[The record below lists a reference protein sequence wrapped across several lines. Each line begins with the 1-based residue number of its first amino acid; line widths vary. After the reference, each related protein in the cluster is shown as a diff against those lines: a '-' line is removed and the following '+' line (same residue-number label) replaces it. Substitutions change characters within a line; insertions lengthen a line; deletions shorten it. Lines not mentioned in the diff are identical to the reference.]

1 MPGVPL
7 VIAVLR
13 HWSTSAR
20 AFAQD
25 VAARPGRLR
34 PFAEGV
40 LVAVL
45 LVQTGRLVWLFAAPT
60 SPVATVDAPAT
71 PRPVDTSIFQR
82 FDAFFRTGGQSSMAE
97 DTATGSSQMRLFGVR
112 ADGAGGGSAIIGL
125 ADGRQVSVGAGEAVE
140 PGLILQSVGEDHV
153 ILSRGGSLSRLI
165 FADTPVGAAAPPPPP
180 ATPQVVAPPAPA
192 AAPASAQAVVV
203 DPARLMAQAS
213 LRPRM
218 RGLGVNG
225 FTVSATGDGAA
236 VRAAGLQSGDVILAV
251 NGTELNSLDRIA
263 ALRRDLA
270 NSPSAEIRYERGGQ
284 VRTTTIRTAR

>member
-1 MPGVPL
+1 M
-7 VIAVLR
+7 IAVLR
-13 HWSTSAR
+13 NWTVSAR

-25 VAARPGRLR
+25 AATRPVRLR
-34 PFAEGV
+34 PFVEGL

-45 LVQTGRLVWLFAAPT
+45 LVQGGRLVWLFVEP
-60 SPVATVDAPAT
+60 SPVVSADAPAAT
-71 PRPVDTSIFQR
+71 RPVDASIFQR

-97 DTATGSSQMRLFGVR
+97 NTAAGSSQMRLFGVR

-125 ADGRQVSVGAGEAVE
+125 ADGRQLSVGVGEEVE
-140 PGLILQSVGEDHV
+140 PGLTLQSVGPDHV
-153 ILSRGGSLSRLI
+153 VLSRNGALSRLI
-165 FADTPVGAAAPPPPP
+165 FAETPVGAASPPPPP
-180 ATPQVVAPPAPA
+180 STPQVVAPPTPSPVT
-192 AAPASAQAVVV
+192 APASTEAAVV

-218 RGLGVNG
+218 KGLGISG
-225 FTVSATGDGAA
+225 FTVSAAGDGAA
-236 VRAAGLQSGDVILAV
+236 LRAAGLQSGDVILAV

-263 ALRRDLA
+263 DLRRDLA